1 MWDIKHTNEC
11 VMNFSR
17 RERRK
22 NTKKKKNFEEFMV
35 KHFTNLILFN
45 FMYEKQKYIN
55 SQNNNNKLLEDKEI
69 IKGKRER

>member
-1 MWDIKHTNEC
+1 MCNE
-11 VMNFSR
+11 FLKE
-17 RERRK
+17 REK
-22 NTKKKKNFEEFMV
+22 KKYKKKKNFEEFMV

-69 IKGKRER
+69 IKGIRER

>member
-1 MWDIKHTNEC
+1 MCNE
-11 VMNFSR
+11 FLKE
-17 RERRK
+17 REK
-22 NTKKKKNFEEFMV
+22 KKYKKKKNFEEFMV